1 VVFHCKEVLQR
12 TDVTAGANRPFCPLR
27 RRAAR
32 YAAAAITALA
42 LATGASPV
50 VTPAHAQSRSFDAAA
65 FERAVREE
73 MRATHTPG
81 VAAAVV
87 SGDSVVYAKG
97 FGVTSVE
104 GGQPVTPETL
114 FRIGSTTKMFTG
126 LAAVLLGE
134 EGRLDLGRPV
144 GGTVPGLHPA
154 IARLTL
160 HQLLSHTAA
169 VINEAS
175 GDGPH
180 DDAALG
186 ARVRGWGPEHLFG
199 EPGDVYSY
207 SSPGYWLAGH
217 VIEVAG
223 GKPYAD
229 VLAERIFAPL
239 GMRRTTFRPMT
250 AMTYPL
256 ALDHRVGAGGR
267 AAVLRPFPDDASTWP
282 GGSMFSSARD
292 LARFAVAFLNGGRV
306 DGRQLIPAAAIATL
320 STRQAATPDSSCG
333 YTYGLAAC
341 VRRGVR
347 TLSHYGFRGGSGSV
361 VAMAPDQR
369 FAVIILANRNG
380 GIFARSADL
389 AMEQML
395 PFGRDVASAD
405 STPPRPAA
413 SGDRARLA
421 GTYVNGPDTLRL
433 AARGEGLVYRYGGE
447 ESEARVG
454 SGDRVI
460 VVDGAGAAVQEFQ
473 LVTGRT
479 GQAIYLYDGLN
490 AFRKVGP

>member
-1 VVFHCKEVLQR
+1 
-12 TDVTAGANRPFCPLR
+12 VTCATAIALSAALVAG
-27 RRAAR
+27 
-32 YAAAAITALA
+32 
-42 LATGASPV
+42 PV
-50 VTPAHAQSRSFDAAA
+50 GAQSRKFDAAA
-65 FERAVREE
+65 FERTLREE

-87 SGDSVVYAKG
+87 LGGRVVYARA

-104 GGQPVTPETL
+104 TGARVTPETL

-126 LAAVLLGE
+126 LAAVLLGA
-134 EGRLDLGRPV
+134 EGRLDLGAPI
-144 GGTVPGLHPA
+144 GSAVPALHPT

-160 HQLLSHTAA
+160 DQLLSHTAA

-186 ARVRGWGPEHLFG
+186 ARVRAWGPEHVFA

-217 VIEVAG
+217 VVETAG
-223 GKPYAD
+223 GKPFAD

-239 GMRRTTFRPMT
+239 GMRRTTFRPTT

-256 ALDHRVGAGGR
+256 ALDHRVDADGHAT
-267 AAVLRPFPDDASTWP
+267 VLRPFPDDASTWP

-306 DGRQLIPAAAIATL
+306 DGRQLLPESAIATM
-320 STRQAATPDSSCG
+320 SMRHAATPDGSCG
-333 YTYGLAAC
+333 YTYGLATC

-369 FAVIILANRNG
+369 FAVIILANRSG
-380 GIFARSADL
+380 GIFARSADA
-389 AMEQML
+389 AMEQVL
-395 PFGRDVASAD
+395 PFGRSVASAAP
-405 STPPRPAA
+405 SPPRPAEHA
-413 SGDRARLA
+413 DRARVA

-433 AARGEGLVYRYGGE
+433 AERGEGLVYRYGGE
-447 ESEARVG
+447 ESEARVQ
-454 SGDRVI
+454 SGDRVV
-460 VVDGAGAAVQEFQ
+460 VVDSAGAAVQEFQ
-473 LVTGRT
+473 LVSGRSGRT
-479 GQAIYLYDGLN
+479 TYLYDGLN
-490 AFRKVGP
+490 AFRRVAP